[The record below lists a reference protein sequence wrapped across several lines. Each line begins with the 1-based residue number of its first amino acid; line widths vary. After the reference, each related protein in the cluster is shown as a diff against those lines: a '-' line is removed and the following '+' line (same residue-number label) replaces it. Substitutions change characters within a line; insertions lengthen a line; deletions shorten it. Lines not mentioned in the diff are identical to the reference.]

1 MGGENMGAG
10 GSGRYQ
16 DLTGRRFGKLVVQ
29 QRAGIRVSDGSICW
43 LCLCDCGSSTVTSS
57 NKLLQGKTTSC
68 GCHKREVLTGSRSY
82 VGGTCVEIV
91 SSKKL
96 PASNTSGVKNVS
108 MSRGKWMG
116 KISFAGRQF
125 FLGRY
130 TDITDAQAIVKA
142 AEQLR
147 DEIVDDIDRLQYS
160 AADVFA
166 QRIAE
171 LVEYYR
177 NKENP

>member
-1 MGGENMGAG
+1 MNAEKT
-10 GSGRYQ
+10 GSGGRRCR
-16 DLTGRRFGKLVVQ
+16 DLTGQRFGKLIALERVG
-29 QRAGIRVSDGSICW
+29 RRVSDGSAYWRCV
-43 LCLCDCGSSTVTSS
+43 CDCGATTVTSS
-57 NKLLQGKTTSC
+57 NKLLQGQTTSC
-68 GCHKREVLTGSRSY
+68 GCRKVKTLTDSRSY
-82 VGGTCVEIV
+82 IGGTCVEIV

-96 PASNTSGVKNVS
+96 PASNTSGIKNVS
-108 MSRGKWMG
+108 LSRGRWMG

-130 TDITDAQAIVKA
+130 TDIEDAKALVKA

-147 DEIVDDIDRLQYS
+147 DEVVEEIDLLQDS

-171 LVEYYR
+171 LVEYYN
-177 NKENP
+177 NKDKA

>member
-1 MGGENMGAG
+1 MSAEKA
-10 GSGRYQ
+10 GSGGRRCQ
-16 DLTGRRFGKLVVQ
+16 DLTGRRFGKLIALERVG
-29 QRAGIRVSDGSICW
+29 RRVSDGSAYWRCV
-43 LCLCDCGSSTVTSS
+43 CDCGATTVTSS

-68 GCHKREVLTGSRSY
+68 GCHKLKVLTGSRSY
-82 VGGTCVEIV
+82 IGGTCIEIV

-130 TDITDAQAIVKA
+130 TDIEDAKSIAKA

-147 DEIVDDIDRLQYS
+147 DEVVEELDQLQDS

-171 LVEYYR
+171 LVEYYN
-177 NKENP
+177 NKGEA

>member
-1 MGGENMGAG
+1 MSAEKA
-10 GSGRYQ
+10 GSGGRRCQ
-16 DLTGRRFGKLVVQ
+16 DLTGRRFGKLIALERVG
-29 QRAGIRVSDGSICW
+29 RRVSDGSAYWRCV
-43 LCLCDCGSSTVTSS
+43 CDCGATTVTSS

-68 GCHKREVLTGSRSY
+68 GCHKLKVLTGSRSY
-82 VGGTCVEIV
+82 IGGTCIEIV

-116 KISFAGRQF
+116 KISFSGRQF

-130 TDITDAQAIVKA
+130 TDIEDAKSIAKA

-147 DEIVDDIDRLQYS
+147 DEVVEELDQLQDS

-171 LVEYYR
+171 LVEYYN
-177 NKENP
+177 NKGEA

>member
-1 MGGENMGAG
+1 
-10 GSGRYQ
+10 
-16 DLTGRRFGKLVVQ
+16 
-29 QRAGIRVSDGSICW
+29 
-43 LCLCDCGSSTVTSS
+43 
-57 NKLLQGKTTSC
+57 
-68 GCHKREVLTGSRSY
+68 
-82 VGGTCVEIV
+82 
-91 SSKKL
+91 
-96 PASNTSGVKNVS
+96 

-130 TDITDAQAIVKA
+130 TDIEDAKSIAKA

-147 DEIVDDIDRLQYS
+147 DEVVEKLDQLQDS

-171 LVEYYR
+171 LVEYYN
-177 NKENP
+177 NKGEA

>member
-1 MGGENMGAG
+1 MSAGRTNSGGR
-10 GSGRYQ
+10 RYQ
-16 DLTGRRFGKLVVQ
+16 DLTGRRFGKLIALELVG
-29 QRAGIRVSDGSICW
+29 RRVSDGSAYWRCV
-43 LCLCDCGSSTVTSS
+43 CDCGAITVTSS

-68 GCHKREVLTGSRSY
+68 GCRKLRMLTDSRSY
-82 VGGTCVEIV
+82 IGGTCVEIV

-96 PASNTSGVKNVS
+96 PANNTSGIKNVS
-108 MSRGKWMG
+108 LNRGQWMV
-116 KISFAGRQF
+116 KISFAHRQF

-130 TDITDAQAIVKA
+130 KDIEDATAIAKA

-147 DEIVDDIDRLQYS
+147 DEVVAEIDSLQDS

-171 LVEYYR
+171 LVEYYN
-177 NKENP
+177 NKGEA

>member
-1 MGGENMGAG
+1 MSAEKA
-10 GSGRYQ
+10 GSGGRRCQ
-16 DLTGRRFGKLVVQ
+16 DLTGRRFGKLIALERVG
-29 QRAGIRVSDGSICW
+29 RRVSDGSAYWRCV
-43 LCLCDCGSSTVTSS
+43 CDCGATTVTSS

-68 GCHKREVLTGSRSY
+68 GCHKLKVLTGSRSY
-82 VGGTCVEIV
+82 IGGTCIEIV

-130 TDITDAQAIVKA
+130 TDIEDAKSIAKA

-147 DEIVDDIDRLQYS
+147 DEVVEELDQLQDS
-160 AADVFA
+160 AANVFA

-171 LVEYYR
+171 LVEYYN
-177 NKENP
+177 NKGEA